1 MTMQIKV
8 TTSGET
14 ATLSM
19 NGRFDFNSHRE
30 FRAASDEALGASGV
44 SQIDI
49 DMDNVEYLDSSALGM
64 LLLMRE
70 KANNAKRKLA
80 LINCKGIVQQVLE
93 VANFGKL
100 FTIR

>member
-8 TTSGET
+8 NVNGDT

-30 FRAASDEALGASGV
+30 FRAASEEALNAQGIG
-44 SQIDI
+44 QIDI

-70 KANNAKRKLA
+70 KANNANRKLA